1 MVNISKTQQLT
12 PKQSRWIN
20 STTSKGENMHFIYWC
35 ELSFQTPNVC
45 VRNSDQTNPKNKKNS
60 NIMTCY
66 AEIPNQQNINVC
78 SGNTQVL

>member
-1 MVNISKTQQLT
+1 
-12 PKQSRWIN
+12 
-20 STTSKGENMHFIYWC
+20 MHFIYWC